1 MLPAGLMTTIVNG
14 GLKFLT
20 RGGCIPQSG
29 THVQVSEVLPM
40 IKEKEYLIPGS
51 YFLKH
56 A

>member
-1 MLPAGLMTTIVNG
+1 MLPAGLRTTIVNG

-20 RGGCIPQSG
+20 LGGFIPQCG

-40 IKEKEYLIPGS
+40 IKEEEYLMPGS